1 MVKKI
6 SKQLKKAND
15 LIDRDHLYS
24 IDEGLTIIRKISYEK
39 FDPSVEVSFNLN
51 LDVKKASQQLRGSI
65 VLPHG
70 VGKIAKV
77 LVVGDKNDQDEG
89 KKAGADYV
97 NDELVLEKI
106 QRENWFDF
114 NYIVTTPKYMAKF
127 AKYGKLL
134 GPKGLMPNPKLGT
147 VTKDIKVAVENIK
160 KGQIEYRTN
169 DQGLINL
176 SIGKLSF
183 SDQKLKENYQAIFNL
198 IKAKRPS
205 EVKGEYIINISLST
219 TMGPGIR
226 IAKD

>member
-6 SKQLKKAND
+6 SKNLQKANK
-15 LIDRDHLYS
+15 LIDKDHLYS
-24 IDEGLTIIRKISYEK
+24 IEEGLNIIRKISFEK
-39 FDPSVEVSFNLN
+39 FNPSVEVSFNLN
-51 LDVKKASQQLRGSI
+51 LDVKKASQQLRGSL
-65 VLPHG
+65 VLPNG
-70 VGKIAKV
+70 TGKIAKV
-77 LVVGDKNDQDEG
+77 LVVADKHDQEEA
-89 KKAGADYV
+89 KLAGADYV
-97 NDELVLEKI
+97 NDEFILEKI

-114 NYIVTTPKYMAKF
+114 DFIVTTPKYMAKF

-147 VTKDIKVAVENIK
+147 VTTDIKNAILNIK

-183 SDQKLKENYQAIFNL
+183 SNQELKENYEAIFNL
-198 IKAKRPS
+198 IKSKRPS
-205 EVKGEYIINISLST
+205 EVKGEYIIDIFLST